1 MVKLKLNGKE
11 VEAEEGKTILEVALA
26 NNIEIPT
33 LCYLKIL
40 EPYGACR
47 LCIVEVKDGKR
58 SRLVSSCTFP
68 IKEGIEVDTDSSKVK
83 RARKVIFELLLA
95 RCPQSDTIKELAEK
109 YGVDHSRFR
118 TYGKIDERCILCGLC
133 VRTCQD
139 VMGVGAIGFANR
151 GEKRIVTKPFN
162 EYSEVCITCGACEKV
177 CPTDAVDITEITNQK
192 PVPIYNEYECGMAK
206 RNANYIP
213 FPQAV
218 PNKPVIDREHCMHYL
233 KDKCGACEKFCEVG
247 AIDYD
252 QEDKIEEI
260 DVGAIIVATGFD
272 LYDKEALKE
281 YSYGEFEDVLDGL
294 QFERLL
300 APSGPTN
307 GQILRPSD
315 GKEAKT
321 VVFIQCCGS
330 RDPELG
336 VPYCSRVC
344 CMYVAK
350 QALLY
355 KHAVPDGQ
363 AFVFYIDIRTAG
375 KGYEEFTQR
384 AMEEEKI
391 VYLRGKV
398 SKVYR
403 DGDKIIV
410 MGVDTLT
417 GRQVEIEADLVV
429 LATAVVPSDGVKE
442 LASKLRISTDEYGF
456 IKEAHLK
463 LRPAETLTSGIFLG
477 GMAQSPKDITDSV
490 SQGSAAASKV
500 LSLFSNEELLHD
512 PTVAFVD
519 IDVCAGCG
527 SCEEICAYQAV
538 EVDPKTKKASVNE
551 LVCEGCGAC
560 AATCPS
566 GAIQHKNYKKC
577 QIFDMID
584 VACEE
589 YG

>member
-1 MVKLKLNGKE
+1 MAKLKLNGKE
-11 VEAEEGKTILEVALA
+11 VEAEDGKTILEVALA

-47 LCIVEVKDGKR
+47 LCTVEVKDGKR
-58 SRLVSSCTFP
+58 SKLVSSCTFP
-68 IKEGIEVDTDSSKVK
+68 IKEGLEVDTDSLKVK
-83 RARKVIFELLLA
+83 RARKIIFELLLA
-95 RCPQSDTIKELAEK
+95 RCPQSDIIKELAKK
-109 YGVDHSRFR
+109 YGVDQSRLR

-162 EYSEVCITCGACEKV
+162 EYSDVCITCGACEKV
-177 CPTDAVDITEITNQK
+177 CPTDAVDITEITNNK

-218 PNKPVIDREHCMHYL
+218 PNKPVIDREQCLHYL

-281 YSYGEFEDVLDGL
+281 YGYGEFEDVLDGL

-300 APSGPTN
+300 APSGPTD
-307 GQILRPSD
+307 GRILRPSD
-315 GKEAKT
+315 GKEAKQI
-321 VVFIQCCGS
+321 VFIQCCGS

-429 LATAVVPSDGVKE
+429 LATAVVPSDGIKE

-519 IDVCAGCG
+519 LDVCAGCG
-527 SCEEICAYQAV
+527 ICEEICAYQAV

-566 GAIQHKNYKKC
+566 GAIQHRNYKKR
-577 QIFDMID
+577 QVFDMID

>member
-47 LCIVEVKDGKR
+47 LCTVEVKDGKR

-95 RCPQSDTIKELAEK
+95 RCPQSDAIKDLAKK

-118 TYGKIDERCILCGLC
+118 TYGNIDERCILCGLC

-162 EYSEVCITCGACEKV
+162 EYSEVCIACGACEKV
-177 CPTDAVDITEITNQK
+177 CPTDAIDITEITNQK

-218 PNKPVIDREHCMHYL
+218 PNKPVIDREQCMHYL
-233 KDKCGACEKFCEVG
+233 GDTCGACEKFCTVG

-252 QEDKIEEI
+252 QEDRIEEI

-281 YSYGEFEDVLDGL
+281 YGYGEFEDVLDGL

-300 APSGPTN
+300 APSGPTD
-307 GQILRPSD
+307 GRILRPSD
-315 GKEAKT
+315 GKEAET

-384 AMEEEKI
+384 AMEEERI

-417 GRQVEIEADLVV
+417 GRQVEIEADIVV
-429 LATAVVPSDGVKE
+429 LATAIVPSEGVKE

-463 LRPAETLTSGIFLG
+463 LRPAETLTSGIYLA

-538 EVDPKTKKASVNE
+538 EVDPITKKASVNE

-566 GAIQHKNYKKC
+566 GAIQHKNYKKR
-577 QIFDMID
+577 QVYEIID
-584 VACEE
+584 VACED
-589 YG
+589 YA

>member
-1 MVKLKLNGKE
+1 MVKFKLNGQE
-11 VEAEEGKTILEVALA
+11 VEAEKDKTILEVATDEH
-26 NNIEIPT
+26 IEIPT
-33 LCYLKIL
+33 LCYYKAL
-40 EPYGACR
+40 EAYGACR
-47 LCIVEVKDGKR
+47 LCTVEIKDGKR
-58 SRLVSSCTFP
+58 SRLVSSCTFQVRDN
-68 IKEGIEVDTDSSKVK
+68 IEVETDNPKVK
-83 RARKVIFELLLA
+83 HARKVILELLLA
-95 RCPQSDTIKELAEK
+95 RCPKSETIKKLAKE
-109 YGVDHSRFR
+109 YGVEHSRFK
-118 TYGKIDERCILCGLC
+118 TKGEIDERCILCGLC

-139 VMGVGAIGFANR
+139 IMGVGAIGFANR
-151 GEKRIVTKPFN
+151 GASRIVTKPFN
-162 EYSEVCITCGACEKV
+162 EYSEICTTCGACEKV
-177 CPTDAVDITEITNQK
+177 CPTDAIDITKITKLK
-192 PVPIYNEYECGMAK
+192 PEPIYNEYECGMAK

-218 PNKPVIDREHCMHYL
+218 PNKPTIDKEHCMYHL
-233 KDKCGACEKFCEVG
+233 TGNCRACENFCEVG
-247 AIDYD
+247 AIDYS

-281 YSYGEFEDVLDGL
+281 YGYGDYKDVLDGL

-307 GQILRPSD
+307 GKVLRPSD
-315 GKEAKT
+315 GKEAET

-336 VPYCSRVC
+336 VPYCSKVC

-355 KHAVPDGQ
+355 KHAHPDGQ

-384 AMEEEKI
+384 VMEEEEVI
-391 VYLRGKV
+391 YLRGKV

-417 GRQVEIEADLVV
+417 GKQLEIEADLVV
-429 LATAVVPSDGVKE
+429 LATAVVPSKGVKE

-463 LRPAETLTSGIFLG
+463 LRPAETLTSGIYLA

-490 SQGSAAASKV
+490 AQGSAAASKI
-500 LSLFSNEELLHD
+500 LSLFSKEELFHD

-538 EVDPKTKKASVNE
+538 TVDPVTKKATVNE

-566 GAIQHKNYKKC
+566 GAIQHKNYRK
-577 QIFDMID
+577 QQVFDMID
-584 VACEE
+584 TVCEE
-589 YG
+589 YI